1 MLTVG
6 GGSFL
11 RNGRFLKLREKQ
23 PQDVPENADM
33 RENQTADIE
42 LDNEESNEY
51 DRNDDSGIDQG
62 HDNRDTDSDSRQSTD
77 DTGGQKG
84 LHRRSPRLKDQL
96 RVTYQETQSASNGR
110 RSHKANS
117 NTRRGS
123 ASSQ

>member
-1 MLTVG
+1 
-6 GGSFL
+6 
-11 RNGRFLKLREKQ
+11 
-23 PQDVPENADM
+23 M

-42 LDNEESNEY
+42 LDNGEGNEY

-96 RVTYQETQSASNGR
+96 RVTYQETQSASDGR
-110 RSHKANS
+110 RSHKASSNS
-117 NTRRGS
+117 NSSSRGS
-123 ASSQ
+123 TPSQ